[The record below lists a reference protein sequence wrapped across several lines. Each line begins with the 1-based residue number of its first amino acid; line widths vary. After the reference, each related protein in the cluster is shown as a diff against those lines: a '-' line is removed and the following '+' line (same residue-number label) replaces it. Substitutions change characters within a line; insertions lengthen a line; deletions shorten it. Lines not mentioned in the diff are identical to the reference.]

1 LSWIR
6 VLISDCAFRNEILF
20 RDDII
25 IIIIIIMSEQRIQCP
40 YCSKSYKHPTNVYGH
55 VKIAHP
61 GLKYKNSVSE
71 VEGLDHKVD
80 SNSKIAELKQLFI
93 NGDITATEFEKK
105 SQMITEKAESKRDL
119 VTLNLKKVLDR
130 NMNYISDYLRDKFS
144 EIELWEIEEK
154 ITQKDVRHLL
164 RLVYKDQIRYFE
176 NEDNEPSLEY
186 WDGRALQ
193 TRVMLP
199 SDEIHLYTYLVDSLS
214 KHHHEQTLGFD
225 PINDDS
231 EEMGFDQ
238 CKKNLEMVMKL
249 QESIMT
255 RGDRVSIA
263 NAFRGVVKTLILPL
277 KLK

>member
-1 LSWIR
+1 
-6 VLISDCAFRNEILF
+6 
-20 RDDII
+20 
-25 IIIIIIMSEQRIQCP
+25 MSEQRIQCP

-61 GLKYKNSVSE
+61 GLKYKNLKFETAE
-71 VEGLDHKVD
+71 VEGLDHKVET
-80 SNSKIAELKQLFI
+80 NRKIAELKQLFI

-105 SQMITEKAESKRDL
+105 SQM
-119 VTLNLKKVLDR
+119 KVLDR
-130 NMNYISDYLRDKFS
+130 NMHYISDYLRDKFS

-154 ITQKDVRHLL
+154 IAQKDVRHLL

-186 WDGRALQ
+186 WNGRALQ
-193 TRVMLP
+193 TRVILP

-225 PINDDS
+225 PINDDP

-263 NAFRGVVKTLILPL
+263 NAFRGVVKTYDISL
-277 KLK
+277 KLLNSSS